1 LAAAEARTAMRLDD
15 ALAESRVAM
24 AMWRLNCEWNWREAE
39 AELRQ
44 ALELSPGSAWVH
56 QYYGRALSRVT
67 NRYDEGLRELQ
78 QARDLDPLSPTIRVY
93 VSQNHFFT
101 RQYDAAATHLRDALA
116 LNPDH
121 ALVLHSLG
129 ELSLAQ
135 ENWKEA
141 VTFLEQSIA
150 RPGAQSSHYLAML
163 GIGYARAN
171 RRADAVNVLSRLDER
186 VAQDLVS
193 AFDMAAFHLAL
204 GAKDQALAWLE
215 RGYERKDY
223 WLPELRAW
231 PWFDSLKG
239 EPRYQELLR
248 KMKLPW

>member
-1 LAAAEARTAMRLDD
+1 
-15 ALAESRVAM
+15 
-24 AMWRLNCEWNWREAE
+24 
-39 AELRQ
+39 
-44 ALELSPGSAWVH
+44 
-56 QYYGRALSRVT
+56 
-67 NRYDEGLRELQ
+67 
-78 QARDLDPLSPTIRVY
+78 VY
-93 VSQNHFFT
+93 VSQNYFFT
-101 RQYDAAATHLRDALA
+101 RQYDSAGAQLRDAQA

-150 RPGAQSSHYLAML
+150 QPGAQSSHYLAML

-171 RRADAVNVLSRLDER
+171 RRANAIGILNRLEER

-193 AFDMAAFHLAL
+193 AFDMAALQLAL
-204 GAKDQALAWLE
+204 GAKDEALAWLE
-215 RGYERKDY
+215 RGYARKDY
-223 WLPELRAW
+223 WLPELKAW
-231 PWFDSLKG
+231 PWFDSLKD
-239 EPRYQELLR
+239 EPRYQDLLL